1 MAKVKIHVAKAFKLL
16 GKDGKQHDFP
26 VGNHTVDQDVA
37 DHWFVKAHLGGEA
50 AQNADTEAAA
60 DELPAELEAKAKA
73 LQATEADL
81 AAREKYAAGMVEA
94 MTKHA
99 ADLDQREAKVAERE
113 KAVAEREQAIEAKA
127 KEDAEAKA
135 KAEAEAKPAAKT
147 SK

>member
-37 DHWFVKAHLGGEA
+37 EHWFVKAHLDGESAGG
-50 AQNADTEAAA
+50 DTEAAA
-60 DELPAELEAKAKA
+60 DELLAELEAKAKA
-73 LQATEADL
+73 VQEAEAKL
-81 AAREKYAAGMVEA
+81 AAREAEL
-94 MTKHA
+94 T
-99 ADLDQREAKVAERE
+99 ERE
-113 KAVAEREQAIEAKA
+113 KAVAAREQALDADKQ
-127 KEDAEAKA
+127 DAEAKA

>member
-26 VGNHTVDQDVA
+26 VGNHTIDQDVA
-37 DHWFVKAHLGGEA
+37 EHWFVKAHLDGES
-50 AQNADTEAAA
+50 AQSADTEAAA
-60 DELPAELEAKAKA
+60 DELLAELEAKAKA
-73 LQATEADL
+73 IDE
-81 AAREKYAAGMVEA
+81 
-94 MTKHA
+94 
-99 ADLDQREAKVAERE
+99 REAKVAERE

-127 KEDAEAKA
+127 KEEAEAKA